1 MPSKIDDA
9 SNVQFL
15 YACLESATPNRID
28 YGKVAKKFGIQT
40 PAARMR
46 FHRLREGKGGKP
58 TAKVSKTKLIASRR
72 KQGSA
77 KKLSK
82 EGLETNW
89 KGMNDDEDDDDE
101 EIDVGKKE
109 GRGGSLKKEE
119 DESDGENAW
128 KNLPEAVLTQPSGEV
143 QTQVY
148 GMGDYDQAATIPQQ
162 MAPTHHDHGQLQPQ
176 TQLVGVATDIVKNE
190 NGFSTLLEGYAH
202 PSAYVAM
209 PQTAYGHNV
218 PDNDLSIYQPEQNP
232 QFHEDQ
238 DQ

>member
-1 MPSKIDDA
+1 MPSKTDDA

-15 YACLESATPNRID
+15 YACLESASPNRIN

-46 FHRLREGKGGKP
+46 FHRLREGMGGKP
-58 TAKVSKTKLIASRR
+58 TAKVSKAKLIASRR

-89 KGMNDDEDDDDE
+89 KGMNDDDDDE
-101 EIDVGKKE
+101 EIAVGKKE

-128 KNLPEAVLTQPSGEV
+128 KTLPEAVLPQPSAGV

-148 GMGDYDQAATIPQQ
+148 GMDDYDQVATMPPQ
-162 MAPTHHDHGQLQPQ
+162 MAPTHHDHGHLQPQ
-176 TQLVGVATDIVKNE
+176 ARLPGVATDIVKNE
-190 NGFSTLLEGYAH
+190 NGFSTLLDGFAH
-202 PSAYVAM
+202 PSTYVAM
-209 PQTAYGHNV
+209 PQTAYDHNI
-218 PDNDLSIYQPEQNP
+218 PAEHLSNDQSEQNI
-232 QFHEDQ
+232 QAHEDQ
-238 DQ
+238 NQ